1 MVCGMISEYNKPWE
15 EKYPIRNL
23 QRIFEKRLTL
33 RGFIVGDPDMGP
45 KYAEEHQKNCQ
56 KWLKEGSLKANMHVV
71 KGIENGPDGLVG
83 LFEGRNFGKT
93 VLEIAP
99 L

>member
-1 MVCGMISEYNKPWE
+1 MISQYNTPWE
-15 EKYPIRNL
+15 SKYPIRNL

-45 KYAEEHQKNCQ
+45 KYTQEHQKNVQ
-56 KWLKEGSLKANMHVV
+56 QWLKEGSLKSNMHVT
-71 KGIENGPDGLVG
+71 KGMEKSAEGLAG
-83 LFEGRNFGKT
+83 LFEGENFGKS
-93 VLEIAP
+93 VLEINP